1 MPLDPGFDTTI
12 AMLATRADRSP
23 EVVAFQYQDHP
34 VGYRQLWQQVN
45 RFANFLLALGVRR
58 RESVLLLPNGS
69 EFFTA
74 FYGVQRVA
82 ATAVPLVPASGP
94 RRVLELASQCRARVV
109 VPSGAA
115 STRESVAREA
125 GLRLVTIEESADRDQ
140 QRETDHASFPTV
152 GPEDRAFVQF
162 TSGSTG
168 SPKGVALTHR
178 ALMTNLEQLTR
189 GMRASANDVF
199 VSWLPCYHDM
209 GLIVM
214 TMLPFYLGAGLT
226 LLPTRLRNA
235 SSWLGAIERY
245 RGTVTAAPDFAY
257 RLCLRLV
264 AAPEAFDLSSL
275 RVALNAAEPVR
286 TDTVRRF
293 ESAFGLDRVMIS
305 GYGLA
310 EACVGVITSIP
321 GSALS
326 SAEPGIVSVGRGF
339 EGVEIAIIRGGG
351 RLPAGRVGE
360 IVVRS
365 PANTDRYLD
374 APEETA
380 ALFWGDGYLRTGDL
394 GYLDEAGNLFIVGR
408 EKNVILRQGENI
420 GPHEAEACADA
431 VAGVRYS
438 AAVGIDRG
446 DVAGEQV
453 YLFAEVRREL
463 PAEAYPATVR
473 GTANAVHG
481 HLGIPAGEGVST
493 AVRQPPLHRQRQ
505 GAAPTPETALSRRS
519 TAGAGIDPVSRQLS
533 TSHA

>member
-1 MPLDPGFDTTI
+1 MPLDPRFDTTI
-12 AMLATRADRSP
+12 AMLAARADRSP
-23 EVVAFQYQDHP
+23 EAVAFQYQDQP

-58 RESVLLLPNGS
+58 RESVLLLLPNGG

-109 VPSGAA
+109 VVPSGAA
-115 STRESVAREA
+115 STLESVAQEA
-125 GLRLVTIEESADRDQ
+125 GLRLVTIEEGAD
-140 QRETDHASFPTV
+140 ETDHASFPTV

-168 SPKGVALTHR
+168 SPKGVTLTHR
-178 ALMTNLEQLTR
+178 ALMTNLEQLAR
-189 GMRASANDVF
+189 GMRASADDVF

-209 GLIVM
+209 GLIIM

-264 AAPEAFDLSSL
+264 AAPETFDLSSL

-293 ESAFGLDRVMIS
+293 ESAFGLGRVMIS

-310 EACVGVITSIP
+310 EACVGVSTTIP
-321 GSALS
+321 GSALLS
-326 SAEPGIVSVGRGF
+326 DERGFVSVGRGF
-339 EGVEIAIIRGGG
+339 EDVKIAIIRGGG
-351 RLPAGRVGE
+351 RLPAGQVGE

-365 PANTDRYLD
+365 PANTDGYLD

-394 GYLDEAGNLFIVGR
+394 GYLDEAGNLSIVGR

-420 GPHEAEACADA
+420 GPHEVEACADA

-453 YLFAEVRREL
+453 YLFAEVRRAL

-473 GTANAVHG
+473 GIVNAVHG
-481 HLGIPAGEGVST
+481 HLGFRPGRVFLLRSGSLPFT
-493 AVRQPPLHRQRQ
+493 ANGKMQHPHLKQRYLDGRLRAQ
-505 GAAPTPETALSRRS
+505 GSILFP
-519 TAGAGIDPVSRQLS
+519 DY
-533 TSHA
+533 